1 MAIANNIYDHTR
13 SSLLTIVSAN
23 VADHTLE
30 SVMSASGL
38 TQDTIDAGHMMELI
52 RGPIYRE
59 FQTIVPKDGLR
70 RQLTKLIGELEDAN
84 SQPITG
90 LTGVANTRGNT
101 NTGVP
106 NTSQTPRKA
115 EQSANSKSRTQ
126 SRSKSK
132 ASKLRKRV
140 PGLTTISPN
149 AIGIPRAYFRDPR
162 NDAFDLQMPL
172 YGTDPHVVL
181 DNGTRSILRYWIS
194 EVAFVSPDELKK
206 AGYRRYS
213 FMIEEEAYPNPT
225 IVKLLEMLREEE
237 EAEQE
242 SLMLEKLAAE
252 AKLAA
257 EQSLAAQMVAK
268 PSKAIAITQK
278 DIEDLAEQYA
288 ELEDVSFVAILGSD
302 GQVLNSKGRGLDI
315 EKLKTPLFKALGRL
329 SPEHYTAQ
337 YPNQIE
343 NFSRCDSILLQHDSG
358 MLYILDYVDT
368 ILLIYSRSDS
378 NIGLMYN
385 YANSIK
391 QNNSNEQSDDVF
403 KQLSDATFKVANKGT
418 TDEVSDEANGRS
430 KEFA

>member
-1 MAIANNIYDHTR
+1 
-13 SSLLTIVSAN
+13 
-23 VADHTLE
+23 
-30 SVMSASGL
+30 
-38 TQDTIDAGHMMELI
+38 MMELI

-90 LTGVANTRGNT
+90 LAGVANT
-101 NTGVP
+101 
-106 NTSQTPRKA
+106 SQTTKKA
-115 EQSANSKSRTQ
+115 GQASNSKSRA
-126 SRSKSK
+126 KSK

-140 PGLTTISPN
+140 PGLTTISQN

-181 DNGTRSILRYWIS
+181 DNGTRAILRYWIS

-213 FMIEEEAYPNPT
+213 FMIEEEAHPNPT

-257 EQSLAAQMVAK
+257 EQSIAAQMVAK
-268 PSKAIAITQK
+268 PSKVIAITQK

-288 ELEDVSFVAILGSD
+288 ELEDVSFVAMLGSD

-315 EKLKTPLFKALGRL
+315 EKLRTPLFKALGRL

-337 YPNQIE
+337 YPDQIE

-368 ILLIYSRSDS
+368 ILLIYSRSDT
-378 NIGLMYN
+378 NVGLMYN
-385 YANSIK
+385 YANNIK

-403 KQLSDATFKVANKGT
+403 KQLSDATTFKGT
-418 TDEVSDEANGRS
+418 HEGTSERITDESSGRSGRS
-430 KEFA
+430 KEFAWSL